1 MAHTFTQVM
10 EKLNKKSYTP
20 TLLFTP
26 EKNGGGDK
34 HVDYG
39 FYEVEGCSLGPV
51 MLRYYERRLCDGTP
65 YTCAAVR
72 VRKSNFEDWVPDY
85 TGNANF
91 NSVHT
96 FLFNVRNKGCGVIK
110 KTNLEY
116 KDVMEKWNNFLQK
129 PIQGSELN
137 AFEREYTA
145 FDFFEAV
152 MNVANRHRPYEPS
165 DFVKETYIPDL
176 AVAVPVIIGAAIK
189 FAPMVQQ
196 YMMMTAHSL

>member
-51 MLRYYERRLCDGTP
+51 MLHYYERLLCDGTP

-72 VRKSNFEDWVPDY
+72 VRKSNFEDCVPDY
-85 TGNANF
+85 TGNTNF
-91 NSVHT
+91 NSAHT
-96 FLFNVRNKGCGVIK
+96 FLLNARNRAYGIK
-110 KTNLEY
+110 RTNLEY
-116 KDVMEKWNNFLQK
+116 KDVIKKWNNFLQN

-145 FDFFEAV
+145 FDFFERV

-165 DFVKETYIPDL
+165 DFVKESYIPDL
-176 AVAVPVIIGAAIK
+176 AVAVPVIVGVAIK